1 MLPATRFFDDER
13 YLRTARA
20 ERRPAESAA
29 GARRAARLAGCPA
42 GGAILDAG
50 CGEGRNAFPL
60 AREGYRVVGL
70 DRSRALL
77 EAVPRHAGLRLVC
90 GSYEAMPFRN
100 STFDAVLLL
109 GTALGYSGNAADRQA
124 LREIRRVLAPGGSVV
139 IETLHRDEIG
149 GALPQHEECELPGGD
164 TVCFDRDFDR
174 WTSVLHESQRL
185 NGGPVLDYE
194 LRVYRPTELA
204 RMVEDAGFEIQTAE
218 SSPVTPL
225 VLVAGAAGRPSPP

>member
-1 MLPATRFFDDER
+1 MLGATRFFDDAR

-20 ERRPAESAA
+20 ERQPPSTVHR
-29 GARRAARLAGCPA
+29 AGCGP

-50 CGEGRNAFPL
+50 CGEGRNAIPL
-60 AREGYRVVGL
+60 ARAGYHVVGL
-70 DRSRALL
+70 DRSRRLL
-77 EAVPRHAGLRLVC
+77 EAVPRHPRLRLVC
-90 GSYEAMPFRN
+90 GSYEAMPFRS

-109 GTALGYSGNAADRQA
+109 GTALGYSGDAADRQA

-149 GALPQHEECELPGGD
+149 AALAQHEERELPGGD

-225 VLVAGAAGRPSPP
+225 VLVARAAGRPSPP